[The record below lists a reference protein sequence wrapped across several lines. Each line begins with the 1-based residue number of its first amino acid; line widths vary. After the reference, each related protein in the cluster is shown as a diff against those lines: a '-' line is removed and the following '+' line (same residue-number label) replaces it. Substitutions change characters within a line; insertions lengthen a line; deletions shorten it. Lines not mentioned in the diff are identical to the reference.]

1 MNVRGLNDLNRMND
15 DQVDMHD
22 YWDKII
28 GKVTS
33 SLAMGMSLG
42 TGALL
47 SFYVLK
53 HYLIGKAQWWL
64 ERSIILKKSNRRMID
79 DVFLSF

>member
-1 MNVRGLNDLNRMND
+1 MMNVRGLNDLNRMND

-33 SLAMGMSLG
+33 SVAMGMSFG

-53 HYLIGKAQWWL
+53 HYLIGKAQ
-64 ERSIILKKSNRRMID
+64 
-79 DVFLSF
+79 